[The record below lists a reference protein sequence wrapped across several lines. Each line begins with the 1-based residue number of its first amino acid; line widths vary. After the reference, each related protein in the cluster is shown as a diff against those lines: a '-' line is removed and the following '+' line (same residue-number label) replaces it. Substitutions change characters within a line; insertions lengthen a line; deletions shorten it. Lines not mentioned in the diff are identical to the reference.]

1 MTTMIATI
9 DEVIDY
15 LQKHKEAGFK
25 YVIIAEDPVGGWSA
39 PSKKKGYYKT
49 SFAVSRN
56 VFGKDDLNNLL
67 KSRAFAM
74 FLYKEEDIGLFDE
87 DTRVYFQEKGADS
100 TSASSSSQ
108 EGRS

>member
-67 KSRAFAM
+67 KSRALAM
-74 FLYKEEDIGLFDE
+74 FLYKEEDISLFDD
-87 DTRVYFQEKGADS
+87 DTRRYFQENEAD
-100 TSASSSSQ
+100 SASSSSSGGDSD
-108 EGRS
+108 E